1 MVFDIFYYL
10 QILELVDQTVAPVY
24 PFPFEMTQTL
34 STGVLNPN
42 SRVLKWEKWATPEQL
57 NAESSFTPGLCG
69 VWGLPGGSREIEG
82 LGRRL

>member
-42 SRVLKWEKWATPEQL
+42 SRVLK
-57 NAESSFTPGLCG
+57 
-69 VWGLPGGSREIEG
+69 
-82 LGRRL
+82 